1 MATARG
7 YTLFEVVIGF
17 GLVAICLPLFFNL
30 VPLSLKALRD
40 SERLRMCSSIAQ
52 RYLEEAY
59 VLPLQPGVDV
69 STTLEIQGEN
79 YVVAREIY
87 NVDGSRQDVVVQVW
101 AARQPDKPYRLAGR
115 LPRTRP

>member
-52 RYLEEAY
+52 RYWEEAY
-59 VLPLQPGVDV
+59 LLPLQPGVDV
-69 STTLEIQGEN
+69 STTLEIQGES
-79 YVVAREIY
+79 YVVVREIY
-87 NVDGSRQDVVVQVW
+87 SLDSSRLDVVVQVW
-101 AARQPDKPYRLAGR
+101 AARQPDKRYRLAGR
-115 LPRTRP
+115 LARTRP

>member
-1 MATARG
+1 MARAGG

-17 GLVAICLPLFFNL
+17 GLVCICLPLFFNL
-30 VPLSLKALRD
+30 VPLSLRALRD

-59 VLPLQPGVDV
+59 VLPLEPGVDL
-69 STTLEIQGEN
+69 STSLEVQGEVC
-79 YVVAREIY
+79 VVAREIY
-87 NVDGSRQDVVVQVW
+87 SVDRSRLDVVVQVW

-115 LPRTRP
+115 LPRNKP